1 MPEEQATYHTT
12 NTDMPDTGEAPRSPK
27 RTLQIIQDIAEQAV
41 EDGEDLEGAL
51 IQIHHEAGHPS
62 SDFQALAERTLEWAD
77 DKGIRSEGT
86 AKGQADKHLEEAIE
100 TWVAVHRFQPSI
112 AKDIAA
118 RIPTWES
125 EVEGFYG
132 RIRVDDAQVRDAFG
146 DVMVTQINTARAYLD
161 ETDREEVDAAEW
173 LLDCLEEV
181 LGVLEGRTGKM
192 IDGKLVKDED
202 L

>member
-1 MPEEQATYHTT
+1 
-12 NTDMPDTGEAPRSPK
+12 MPDTTEAPRSAE

-41 EDGEDLEGAL
+41 EEGEDLEGAL
-51 IQIHHEAGHPS
+51 IQIHHEAGHPANG
-62 SDFQALAERTLEWAD
+62 FQDLAERTLDWAE

-112 AKDIAA
+112 AKGIAA

-125 EVEGFYG
+125 AVERFYG
-132 RIRVDDAQVRDAFG
+132 RVRVDDAQVRDAFG

-161 ETDREEVDAAEW
+161 ETDREDVDAAEW
-173 LLDCLEEV
+173 LLECLEEV
-181 LGVLEGRTGKM
+181 LGVLEKRTGEMK
-192 IDGKLVKDED
+192 DGAFVKSED